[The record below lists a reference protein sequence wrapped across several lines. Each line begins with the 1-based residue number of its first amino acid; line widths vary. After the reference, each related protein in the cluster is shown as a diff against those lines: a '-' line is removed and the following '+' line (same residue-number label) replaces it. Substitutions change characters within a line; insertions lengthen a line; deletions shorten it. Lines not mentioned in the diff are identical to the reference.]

1 MDMGQNA
8 WISGSL
14 FFRFLE
20 WMSSGSF
27 LFSGVRRLSLIA
39 GQSASGRWF
48 SRFGS
53 KPFLPADSLTG
64 SLATRLAQALRPL
77 RAAWSR
83 LISGSCISAGIASS
97 SLARLL
103 LSLVIP
109 FSTLYVFVDELGR
122 KVFAGIPLFGYWDEA
137 LLAACFA
144 WLLAEWLNGRGERL
158 AATPLDAPL
167 LLLAGVSFFQMLNV
181 GLYPPIAVEGFRV
194 VIQYTLFYFV
204 GSRWLKDDNRAETL
218 VRGLLITGGAL
229 AMHGFLQFLMKVPTP
244 ASWTDQAEAAVGT
257 RVFSIVESPNI
268 LGSIMVLLLPLAL
281 AVLIRPGVKPAM
293 RCVLAAVAGAMA
305 LCVLLTQSRGAWLGL
320 AAAMVVFC
328 LLVRPAWLFIL
339 AGGAF
344 ASLLLPPVFN
354 RIAYLFTPQFVA
366 SSQRGGR
373 MLRYA
378 AGFRMFMEKPWTG
391 VGLGHFGGAVA
402 MNHKNLFPTTFYM
415 DSYWLKTLVEMGI
428 PGIAAFAVLMGLLL
442 VWGVRAVRRAEAG
455 KDTLMAA
462 GAFAGLCGVMLHNF
476 LENIFEV
483 PYMVVYFWLLAAL
496 LMYWG
501 FGKAAAGT
509 RRSA

>member
-1 MDMGQNA
+1 MQSNT

-20 WMSSGSF
+20 WMTSGSL
-27 LFSGVRRLSLIA
+27 LFSGVRRFSRIA
-39 GQSASGRWF
+39 AQSATGRGS
-48 SRFGS
+48 SRFAS
-53 KPFLPADSLTG
+53 KPFLPGDSLSG
-64 SLATRLAQALRPL
+64 RLSLRLQHVLEPL
-77 RAAWSR
+77 RAQWSR
-83 LISGSCISAGIASS
+83 LLSGSRIASGIES
-97 SLARLL
+97 SFVTRLL

-109 FSTLYVFVDELGR
+109 FVTLYVFVDELGR
-122 KVFAGIPLFGYWDEA
+122 KVFAGISLFGYWDEA

-144 WLLAEWLNGRGERL
+144 WLLVEWLGSRGDRL
-158 AATPLDAPL
+158 AVTPLDAPL

-181 GLYPPIAVEGFRV
+181 GFYPAVAVEGFRV
-194 VIQYTLFYFV
+194 VVQYTLFYFV
-204 GSRWLKDDNRAETL
+204 ASHWLKDDGRAEIL

-229 AMHGFLQFLMKVPTP
+229 AAHGFLQFLMKAPTP
-244 ASWTDQAEAAVGT
+244 ASWTDQAEVAVGT

-268 LGSIMVLLLPLAL
+268 LGSIMVLLLPLAF
-281 AVLIRPGVKPAM
+281 AVLIRPGVKPLVRLM
-293 RCVLAAVAGAMA
+293 LTGIVGAMG

-320 AAAMVVFC
+320 AFSMVVFC
-328 LLVRPAWLFIL
+328 LMVRPAWLFIL
-339 AGGAF
+339 AGGGF
-344 ASLLLPPVFN
+344 ASMILPPVYN
-354 RIAYLFTPQFVA
+354 RIAYLFTPQFIA

-373 MLRYA
+373 MLRYET
-378 AGFRMFMEKPWTG
+378 GFGMFLENPWTG

-428 PGIAAFAVLMGLLL
+428 PGIAAFAVLIGFLV
-442 VWGVRAVRRAEAG
+442 VWGIRAVRHADAG
-455 KDTLMAA
+455 KDRLMAA
-462 GAFAGLCGVMLHNF
+462 GAFAGLCGVVLHNF

-501 FGKAAAGT
+501 FGKKAAPDT
-509 RRSA
+509 RQSA